1 MNPTMHRIFLVDD
14 HPLMRR
20 GLRQLIELQLDF
32 QVIGEA
38 TNGIDALQKIE
49 SANPDLIILDSNMPQ
64 CNGIETLK
72 KLRSAGYQNKIMMYT
87 VSDDE
92 QNLRQALKQ
101 GADGYILKDIEP
113 EELIQNIREI
123 LLGDIVISSALTPV
137 LARSLRLPSAAEP
150 SATLTVRERD
160 VLSMMVS
167 GYSNKVIGSKLGITE
182 GTVKIH
188 VKNLLHKLGL
198 RSRVEAVVW
207 AMKQSS
213 NR

>member
-1 MNPTMHRIFLVDD
+1 MSPSIHRILLVDD

-20 GLRQLIELQLDF
+20 GLRQLLELQMDL
-32 QVIGEA
+32 QVTGEA
-38 TNGIDALQKIE
+38 ANGIEALQQIE

-72 KLRSAGYQNKIMMYT
+72 KLRSAGFRHKIMMYT

-123 LLGDIVISSALTPV
+123 LQGDIVISSALTPV
-137 LARSLRLPSAAEP
+137 LARSLRLPAAEP
-150 SATLTVRERD
+150 STALTVRERE
-160 VLSMMVS
+160 VLSMMVA

-213 NR
+213 HL